1 MPDTPHRQC
10 CSRAHLNR
18 VWHTLGILPL
28 ILTLLAAEA
37 ASAEPVA
44 YDIDPHHTYPS
55 FEADHMG
62 VSVWRG
68 KLDKTTGHVML
79 DKAAGRGTV
88 ELTVDL
94 ASIDFGLNEL
104 NSWAQGPQF
113 FDIKQ
118 NPIAT
123 YRGTLEGFSGGVP
136 SRVVGELSLHGVTRP
151 VVLHINSF
159 KCIAHPML
167 KRDMCGADAIASFQR
182 DAFGLTAGKDYGLKM
197 DVVLRIQV
205 EAVAVP

>member
-1 MPDTPHRQC
+1 MPETPHRQC
-10 CSRAHLNR
+10 RCCANVNR

-28 ILTLLAAEA
+28 IVAVLTAEA
-37 ASAEPVA
+37 ASAAPVA

-68 KLDKTTGHVML
+68 KLDKTKGHVTL
-79 DKAAGRGTV
+79 DKAAGTGTV
-88 ELTVDL
+88 ELNFDL
-94 ASIDFGLNEL
+94 ASVDFGLNEL
-104 NSWAQGPQF
+104 NNWAQGPQF

-118 NPIAT
+118 YPIAT

-151 VVLHINSF
+151 LVLQINSF

-167 KRDMCGADAIASFQR
+167 KRDMCGADAGASFQR
-182 DAFGLTAGKDYGLKM
+182 DAFGLSAGKDYGLKM

-205 EAVAVP
+205 EAIAVP